1 MPRHTK
7 HSRKHKK
14 RGGAAT
20 AFPLHYFGAK
30 EPFAADAGRDL
41 LRASGM
47 GVRPSF
53 LQKTG
58 GKRLKRRTRHR
69 KKGGFYPSVMGNFTA
84 SASKYIVP
92 VALYALY
99 KMMRTSKSKSKS
111 KSKKETRRTRKR

>member
-30 EPFAADAGRDL
+30 EPVAAEPGRDL

-53 LQKTG
+53 LQKMG
-58 GKRLKRRTRHR
+58 GKRLKRRTRRTH
-69 KKGGFYPSVMGNFTA
+69 KTKGGFYPSVMGNFTA

-99 KMMRTSKSKSKS
+99 KMMRTSKSKKG
-111 KSKKETRRTRKR
+111 TRRTRKR

>member
-1 MPRHTK
+1 MHHHTN

-14 RGGAAT
+14 CGGAAT

-30 EPFAADAGRDL
+30 EPVAAEPGRDL
-41 LRASGM
+41 LHASGM

-53 LQKTG
+53 LQKIG
-58 GKRLKRRTRHR
+58 GKRLKRRTH
-69 KKGGFYPSVMGNFTA
+69 KTKGGFIPSVMGNFTA

-99 KMMRTSKSKSKS
+99 KMMRTSKS
-111 KSKKETRRTRKR
+111 SKKGTRRTRKR

>member
-7 HSRKHKK
+7 HSQRK

-30 EPFAADAGRDL
+30 DPVAAEPGRDL

-53 LQKTG
+53 LQKMG

-69 KKGGFYPSVMGNFTA
+69 KRGGFYPSVMGNFTA

-99 KMMRTSKSKSKS
+99 KMMRTSKSKKG
-111 KSKKETRRTRKR
+111 TRRTRKR